1 MSKKQHKFKY
11 SPLFF
16 IKRRKVKRK
25 HLFSVIGFLITA
37 TVMGFLAFWIFSEV
51 VSSRTQSKLYHEN
64 QALKANYDVLEK
76 KFDNLNLVLNDIQNR
91 DDNLYRFLLN
101 ADAIPSEIRN
111 SGMGGINRYQN
122 LGKLPEGELI
132 KKTTEQ
138 LENLIKKAYIQS
150 KSFDEVENLANLQKT
165 MLSSVPA
172 IIPIRKELLRSHP
185 SGFGRRLHPV
195 YGVHR
200 MHKGMDFSVPSG
212 SDIYATG
219 DGVVT
224 KVKRDKGYGIHVVVK
239 HNYGGYETRY
249 AHMMRAKAKVG
260 QKVKR
265 GTVIG
270 YVGSTGVSTAPHLHY
285 EVRRNG
291 KVLNPINFYNNDL
304 TPEEYEQ
311 IIHDTNNSVQ
321 SFD

>member
-1 MSKKQHKFKY
+1 MPKKQHKFKY
-11 SPLFF
+11 FPLFF
-16 IKRRKVKRK
+16 TKKGKIKRK
-25 HLFSVIGFLITA
+25 HLFSVLGFLITA
-37 TVMGFLAFWIFSEV
+37 TVMGFLTFWTFSQM
-51 VSSRTQSKLYHEN
+51 VSSDSKSKLHHEN
-64 QALKANYDVLEK
+64 ETLKANYNLLEK
-76 KFDNLNLVLNDIQNR
+76 KVDNLNLVLNDIQNR

-111 SGMGGINRYQN
+111 SGMGGINRYKNIEQ
-122 LGKLPEGELI
+122 LPEGELI
-132 KKTTEQ
+132 KRTTEK
-138 LENLIKKAYIQS
+138 LDNLIKKAYIQS
-150 KSFDEVENLANLQKT
+150 KSFDEVENLANLQKK
-165 MLSSVPA
+165 MLTSIPA
-172 IIPIRKELLRSHP
+172 IMPIRKELLRSRP
-185 SGFGRRLHPV
+185 GGYGRRLHPV
-195 YGVHR
+195 YGVYR

-219 DGVVT
+219 DGIVT
-224 KVKRDKGYGIHVVVK
+224 KVKRDRGYGIYVVIK

-260 QKVKR
+260 QRVKR

-270 YVGSTGVSTAPHLHY
+270 YVGNTGVSTAPHVHY

-291 KVLNPINFYNNDL
+291 KILNPINFYNNDL